1 MKINYIKGGERM
13 KNRLLKL
20 VLLVLLLCIFPMNLK
35 VYAEDLDSDIKEVS
49 YQEETNQVDKKES
62 SQEISE
68 IAEVEEVDE
77 DSILVED
84 EVILS
89 EENVLESDEVSK
101 EKYSEDQVVTSDES
115 DGN

>member
-1 MKINYIKGGERM
+1 M

-35 VYAEDLDSDIKEVS
+35 VYAEDIDSDIKEVS

-62 SQEISE
+62 SQEISEITE

-101 EKYSEDQVVTSDES
+101 EKYSED
-115 DGN
+115 